1 MRLENKLLLRIFLA
15 AALPGLLCAKTNIL
29 FMIADDLG
37 WNDVGYHG
45 SEIATPNIDALVR
58 KGVEIDRYYAF
69 PVCSPTR
76 AALMTGR
83 SPIRMGIDSPI
94 GPNGGLP
101 LDEHLL
107 PETLRAAG
115 YQTLMTGK
123 WHLGLE
129 RAASHPH
136 NRGFDRSHGHLGPA
150 VDYFTHIWNGG
161 LDWQR
166 NGEALRE
173 EGYSTE
179 LIVREAVSL
188 IVGRDKSKPMFLYVA
203 FNAPHTPLQAT
214 EKYLDRY
221 AGIADVNRKHFAA
234 MVSAVDDGVGAIL
247 DTLRAEG
254 LDKDTIVVWVSD
266 NGGNERAGADN
277 SPFRGGKGNVFE
289 GGIRVPGT
297 IYRHGVLE
305 GRKFTRQITAHDW
318 FPTLAAA
325 VGVKPQNA
333 KKFDGLDMWAVL
345 ADGAEPARGDTII
358 GVDGHYA
365 IFRDGWKFVEYTPRN
380 GTETTTHLFRIED
393 DPNEEHDFI
402 DEKPDLAQQLL
413 AAIRAVPRPPSVS
426 RDVVPAGRPG
436 GARGNKAAKKKGR
449 RGPGARNP
457 REGWPE
463 ETRAPWVETAI
474 RD

>member
-1 MRLENKLLLRIFLA
+1 MLLRIFLA
-15 AALPGLLCAKTNIL
+15 AALPSLLCAKTNIL

-58 KGVEIDRYYAF
+58 KGVELDRYYAY
-69 PVCSPTR
+69 PLCSPTR

-83 SPIRMGIDSPI
+83 MPIRMGIDSPI

-115 YQTLMTGK
+115 CQTLMTGK

-129 RAASHPH
+129 RTASHPY
-136 NRGFDRSHGHLGPA
+136 NRGFDLSHGHLGPA

-161 LDWQR
+161 LDWHR
-166 NGEALRE
+166 NGKAIRE

-188 IVGRDKSKPMFLYVA
+188 IEGRDQSKPMFLYVA

-221 AGIADVNRKHFAA
+221 AGIADGNRKHFAA

-277 SPFRGGKGNVFE
+277 SPLRGGKGTVFE

-318 FPTLAAA
+318 FQTLTTA
-325 VGVKPQNA
+325 VGVKPRNTE
-333 KKFDGLDMWAVL
+333 KFDGVDMWAAL
-345 ADGAEPARGDTII
+345 ADGAESARGDTIV
-358 GVDGHYA
+358 GVDGNYA
-365 IFRDGWKFVEYTPRN
+365 IFRDGWKFVEYTARN
-380 GTETTTHLFRIED
+380 GARTTHLFRIED

-402 DEKPDLAQQLL
+402 DEKPDLAERLL

-426 RDVVPAGRPG
+426 RDIPRASAPG
-436 GARGNKAAKKKGR
+436 GARAEKGAGKKGR
-449 RGPGARNP
+449 RRPGGRNP

-463 ETRAPWVETAI
+463 ETRAPWVEAAI